1 MAHNARATLTDLP
14 DVNDLIGSPL
24 QIIKANPNLLTELLC
39 PNTGYMQRVQEV
51 YNYKKNTKTEI
62 NDCYV
67 MDRLTLILDIDDAIL
82 KQFKWTDILCINQE
96 IEYDHQNASITELHY
111 IVQTQKTVINNDD
124 NNDDIGNVSCITSKS
139 KSKDKNNKFNNYLA
153 HITSEKHEIPIIG
166 GYINGKEILSVSIYQ
181 IVIEIEP
188 DSPHFG
194 SITKTVT
201 IDTQYDLSC
210 SITTSN
216 EMETPIPTT
225 SIIIDMNDDTDK
237 INKISIDK
245 ILKTFTDDIIK
256 INNIYIALRP
266 HLDEFLFLSQRL
278 FDDIILFTTNE
289 KKNMEGIIKA
299 VHNYL
304 IDKLSRNKKE
314 CNKKNKYKL
323 WKDVKYRDYCD
334 MDNECLTKNICKFG
348 IDLSR
353 IILIDN
359 NCKYF
364 KGFEPNCI
372 EINKYIINNND
383 AELMDN
389 IWPILFECYKYND
402 IRYGLIGK
410 QKMAN
415 TNPISIES
423 DSLAQTMQYLVV
435 LQYTYF
441 KFTANTKNYC
451 RDLKSIEFGNGND
464 SSVYTTDDDY
474 YYEQSDTETEKEIY
488 EQYEQDEYGI
498 NQHQY
503 NSETKIEPS
512 FSCSSVFHD
521 IGDIFNN
528 MSSYFGKSVSK

>member
-266 HLDEFLFLSQRL
+266 HLDEFLFLSKRL
-278 FDDIILFTTNE
+278 FDDIILFTT
-289 KKNMEGIIKA
+289 KK
-299 VHNYL
+299 
-304 IDKLSRNKKE
+304 
-314 CNKKNKYKL
+314 
-323 WKDVKYRDYCD
+323 
-334 MDNECLTKNICKFG
+334 
-348 IDLSR
+348 
-353 IILIDN
+353 
-359 NCKYF
+359 
-364 KGFEPNCI
+364 
-372 EINKYIINNND
+372 
-383 AELMDN
+383 
-389 IWPILFECYKYND
+389 
-402 IRYGLIGK
+402 
-410 QKMAN
+410 
-415 TNPISIES
+415 
-423 DSLAQTMQYLVV
+423 
-435 LQYTYF
+435 
-441 KFTANTKNYC
+441 
-451 RDLKSIEFGNGND
+451 
-464 SSVYTTDDDY
+464 
-474 YYEQSDTETEKEIY
+474 
-488 EQYEQDEYGI
+488 
-498 NQHQY
+498 
-503 NSETKIEPS
+503 
-512 FSCSSVFHD
+512 
-521 IGDIFNN
+521 
-528 MSSYFGKSVSK
+528 